1 VSKPAVIRFDSHD
14 THPDDLLVWPEIPAS
29 DLESGN
35 PRQRGVEYF
44 SDAKRGLTSG
54 VWDCTPMVTHMGPY
68 PVHEFMIVL
77 AGAVTI
83 RDAKGQDTTIKAG
96 EAFILPKGF
105 VCQWRQ
111 SEYMRKFY
119 VIFDDPSATAP
130 KDPASLKVLK
140 IDVNRDLQP
149 SPPPAKDILLSD
161 VPTQF
166 GHNWFE
172 DPTGQWTTGVWGST
186 PYRRKAM
193 PFPRHELMH
202 LLEGSVTL
210 TDPDLGA
217 QTFKAGDTFF
227 VPMGANVEWHNPEPV
242 KKYYSIFIPK
252 A

>member
-14 THPDDLLVWPEIPAS
+14 TNPDDLQVWPQIPPAS
-29 DLESGN
+29 LESGT

-44 SDAKRGLTSG
+44 SDEKIGLTSG
-54 VWDCTPMVTHMGPY
+54 VWDCTPMTGHMGPY

-77 AGAVTI
+77 AGSVTI
-83 RDAKGQDTTIKAG
+83 RDAKGKDTTIRAG
-96 EAFILPKGF
+96 ESFILPKGF

-119 VIFDDPSATAP
+119 VIFDDASGTAP
-130 KDPASLKVLK
+130 KDAAALNVLK
-140 IDVNRDLQP
+140 IDTNHGLGP
-149 SPPPAKDILLSD
+149 SPSPAPELLLSES
-161 VPTQF
+161 PTQY

-172 DPTGQWTTGVWGST
+172 DPTEQWTTGVWGST
-186 PYRRKAM
+186 PYRRKAI

-202 LLEGSVTL
+202 LLEGEVTL

-217 QTFKAGDTFF
+217 QHFKAGDTFF
-227 VPMGANVEWHNPEPV
+227 VPMGANVEWHNKVPV

-252 A
+252 S